1 MNLSLAK
8 LRGLKT
14 LGVAMAGLT
23 LALAC
28 GNASTGGNT
37 GGGGTP
43 KSGGTLIAASWQE
56 QDSMLAIGITDSA
69 THAYA
74 YEAPMVEG
82 LLGLTSTAD
91 IPKNAS
97 LKDYFQPQLATEVP
111 TTDNGDVKVN
121 GTTMSVTYKLRHG
134 VKWHDG
140 QSFTSKDVVD
150 TWNFFWGKYQDNNP
164 TPLLSTSGWDQ
175 ISSVSAP
182 DDFTAVVNY
191 KSIFGPYLTLF
202 SGPEGVLPSHLL
214 QQTWSAGGDMT
225 KAKLTI
231 DLTAANSAAF
241 KGSDTWDKWLDGTGP
256 FVFKEWVS
264 GDHMTMVR
272 NNNYWGP
279 HKAYL
284 DQITVKFEPDTNTEL
299 ADLRTDTIALGIDF
313 RAALLSPLSHL
324 PNVTTVTLGDSGAE
338 KLDLNLHNKYLSD
351 LTIRKAI
358 NMGIDKQKMV
368 DTLLAGKTVVA
379 PDTPICLGLAAWC
392 FDATAMPTTKYDPAA
407 AGKLLDD
414 AGYKKQDSGPDK
426 GYRAFSDGST
436 IALNIA
442 TTTGNALREQ
452 QEVQIQSDLKGI
464 GIKINEPF
472 ANVTAGKLFGSYASG
487 GVLYNHTFDI
497 AQYTNT
503 VSAGEPDAWYSGYVS
518 DQIPTAANGGVGQ
531 NDTFES
537 NPAVDAGFK
546 KGRSAVSQAD
556 RKAGYLDAGKA
567 LAADLPE
574 VPLYQQLT
582 VNAYSNKLQGY
593 KANADF
599 WFNNSADWWLNQ

>member
-14 LGVAMAGLT
+14 LAVATAGLT

-28 GNASTGGNT
+28 GNTTGGTT

-43 KSGGTLIAASWQE
+43 KTGGTLIAASWQE

-82 LLGLTSTAD
+82 LLGLTSSAD
-91 IPKNAS
+91 IPKNAT

-111 TTDNGDVKVN
+111 TTDNGDVKVT
-121 GTTMSVTYKLRHG
+121 GDTMSVTYKLRHG

-140 QSFTSKDVVD
+140 QAFTSKDVVD
-150 TWNFFWGKYQDNNP
+150 TANFFYLKFKDNNP

-175 ISSVSAP
+175 ISSVTAS

-214 QQTWSAGGDMT
+214 QTTWAAGGDMT
-225 KAKLTI
+225 KAKIAI
-231 DLTAANSAAF
+231 DNTPANSGAF
-241 KGSDTWDKWLDGTGP
+241 KGNDSWDKWLMGTGP

-264 GDHMTMVR
+264 GDHLTMVR

-284 DQITVKFEPDTNTEL
+284 DAITVKFEPDTNTEL
-299 ADLRTDTIALGIDF
+299 ADLRTDTISLGLDF

-324 PNVTTVTLGDSGAE
+324 ANVTTVVLGDSGAE
-338 KLDLNLHNKYLSD
+338 KLDFNLHNKYLSD
-351 LTIRKAI
+351 VTIRKAI
-358 NMGIDKQKMV
+358 NMGINKQQIV
-368 DTLLAGKTVVA
+368 DTLLAGKSVVS
-379 PDTPICLGLAAWC
+379 PDTAICLGLAAWC
-392 FDATAMPTTKYDPAA
+392 YDKEAMPTTKYDPAA
-407 AGKLLDD
+407 AKKMLDD
-414 AGYKKQDSGPDK
+414 AGYKVQTSGADK
-426 GYRAFSDGST
+426 GFRTFKDGTT
-436 IALNIA
+436 ISVNLV
-442 TTTGNALREQ
+442 TTSGNALREQ
-452 QEVQIQSDLKGI
+452 QEVQIASDLKGI
-464 GIKINEPF
+464 GIQVITPF
-472 ANVTAGKLFGSYASG
+472 KNPTAGKLFGAYASG

-518 DQIPTAANGGVGQ
+518 DQIPTAENGGVGQ

-546 KGRSAVSQAD
+546 AGRSKVSQAD
-556 RKAGYLDAGKA
+556 RKAGYVAAGKA

-574 VPLYQQLT
+574 APLYQQLS
-582 VNAYSNKLQGY
+582 VNAYSNKLGGY
-593 KANADF
+593 KANADY
-599 WFNNSADWWLNQ
+599 WFNNSADWFLNT